1 MIVFPMVGMS
11 SRFFKEGYSK
21 PKYMLEA
28 HSKTVFHWVVSSFLD
43 SSIALNE
50 KILFVIKKD
59 YYDTDIFIDNYFSS
73 IGFKNYEYVIL
84 EEMTTGQ
91 AETVFLG
98 LKKTSANFDEPLTI
112 FNIDTIR
119 LKPFSRPIAGS
130 QNYLEVFIGD
140 GDHWSFAETDENG
153 AVIKVTEKVR
163 ISKYCSD
170 GLYNFDKISTFLDL
184 YEDTKSDEAYI
195 TNNEKYVA
203 PLYNKLIMA
212 KVDVNIDVI
221 ENHNL
226 IFCGVP
232 KEYEDFMKMDLGL
245 EK

>member
-28 HSKTVFHWVVSSFLD
+28 HSRTVFHWVVNSFLN
-43 SSIALNE
+43 SSIELNE
-50 KILFVIKKD
+50 KILFIIKKD
-59 YYDTDIFIDNYFSS
+59 YYDTDVFIDEYFSS
-73 IGFKNYEYVIL
+73 IGFKNYESVVL
-84 EEMTTGQ
+84 EEMTSGQ

-98 LKKTSANFDEPLTI
+98 LKKSSVKFDEPLTI

-119 LKPFSRPIAGS
+119 VKPFIRPTEGS
-130 QNYLEVFIGD
+130 MNYLEVFVGD

-153 AVIKVTEKVR
+153 SVTRVTEKVR
-163 ISKYCSD
+163 ISNYCSD
-170 GLYNFDKISTFLDL
+170 GLYNFDKVSTFMQL
-184 YEDTKSDEAYI
+184 YQDTEFDESYI

-203 PLYNKLIMA
+203 PLYNKLILSDS
-212 KVDVNIDVI
+212 VVEIDLI
-221 ENHNL
+221 ENEDL

-232 KEYEDFMKMDLGL
+232 KEYEDFLKMDFRA
-245 EK
+245 